1 MKEWT
6 YRTYELTAYTA
17 YAKGKKMTYP
27 RSSTGRALKKLG
39 IQEIVGQNGDVLS
52 IKVGSE

>member
-1 MKEWT
+1 MKERT

-27 RSSTGRALKKLG
+27 RSSTIQELKKRG
-39 IQEIVGQNGDVLS
+39 IQEIVWQNGDFLS
-52 IKVGSE
+52 I